1 MADGLA
7 GGSAP
12 LACVQALHQPLHLR
26 QAVMHGPHNI
36 FTLDFQV
43 GICGQTQRSMQRWA
57 VLTDVHPLTAQ
68 QRLDGPGHPRL
79 LGQRQQ
85 VLQRIVVPTLL
96 GKIESEP
103 RHLTS
108 KVLPTAR
115 VIPKQV
121 FQVDMLK
128 RLGVL

>member
-1 MADGLA
+1 
-7 GGSAP
+7 
-12 LACVQALHQPLHLR
+12 
-26 QAVMHGPHNI
+26 MHGPHNI

-68 QRLDGPGHPRL
+68 QRLDGPGHSRL

-96 GKIESEP
+96 GKVKGEP